1 MAFSDCIQFIYLGI
15 SIASLVYICKIFTLT
30 KNDLFDI
37 KLEDPGTY
45 FISTVQT
52 FSKMDKQCKCGEEV
66 VNDFCTEEQILSGCV
81 DISLNQNL
89 DKQKF
94 LRFLLDG
101 EQCRSYEYSI
111 KDGKKLNE
119 VFKLNVSGIH
129 EMAMGLIGVVVIS
142 FAVLVLILF
151 LSCGAACGTLCC
163 GENAAFILLPCVP
176 VIMIIGFGS
185 GITCLVLFIILCVR
199 YYGGDTNKY
208 VEFLDCYN
216 VNKNKFSEKFKDIEE
231 LKSDFTVFMVLC
243 IIYLVLNFCSSGS
256 SSQKKNEEY

>member
-1 MAFSDCIQFIYLGI
+1 MGLSDCIQFIYLGI

-94 LRFLLDG
+94 LRFLL
-101 EQCRSYEYSI
+101 EETQCKNYETQI
-111 KDGKKLNE
+111 KAGDKKLNE
-119 VFKLNVSGIH
+119 IFKLNISGIH
-129 EMAMGLIGVVVIS
+129 EMVLGLLILIIIS
-142 FAVLVLILF
+142 FGVLILF
-151 LSCGAACGTLCC
+151 FVLSCGAICGSICC
-163 GENAAFILLPCVP
+163 GESAILILVPCIP
-176 VIMIIGFGS
+176 VMIIVAFGS
-185 GITCLVLFIILCVR
+185 GITNLVLFIILCVR
-199 YYGGDTNKY
+199 YYGGDTRTY
-208 VEFLDCYN
+208 VEFLECKN
-216 VNKNKFSEKFKDIEE
+216 VNRAKFSEKFKDIEE
-231 LKSDFTVFMVLC
+231 LKSDFTVFMVLH
-243 IIYLVLNFCSSGS
+243 IIYLVLNFLTSGS
-256 SSQKKNEEY
+256 SSQKKE